1 MGTLL
6 YPHEGYAHDV
16 LDMLFLKYQSIS
28 TKKFRETLVK
38 EYPDYDWTFL
48 WCSKFLMQN
57 CNYLQDGSDR
67 HWYSKGNAFEEEFKK
82 LLEEPISKK
91 HLRKECDKFGLH
103 QDRFNMYFNMY
114 AKWTGEYNKENHK
127 LYRLVSD
134 NTSYKEANKTDLEYL
149 ILKSG
154 LDPLILEPE
163 SHLHQL
169 LKSYFTYD
177 IKKCINS

>member
-1 MGTLL
+1 
-6 YPHEGYAHDV
+6 
-16 LDMLFLKYQSIS
+16 
-28 TKKFRETLVK
+28 
-38 EYPDYDWTFL
+38 
-48 WCSKFLMQN
+48 
-57 CNYLQDGSDR
+57 
-67 HWYSKGNAFEEEFKK
+67 
-82 LLEEPISKK
+82 
-91 HLRKECDKFGLH
+91 
-103 QDRFNMYFNMY
+103 MYFNMY

>member
-28 TKKFRETLVK
+28 TKKFRETLVEK
-38 EYPDYDWTFL
+38 HPDYDWTFL

-57 CNYLQDGSDR
+57 CSYLGDGADR
-67 HWYSKGNAFEEEFKK
+67 HWYLKGNVFEEEFKK

-91 HLRKECDKFGLH
+91 NLRKECDKFDLR

-114 AKWTGEYNKENHK
+114 AKWTGTYNKENHK
-127 LYRLVSD
+127 LYYLKAHNASF
-134 NTSYKEANKTDLEYL
+134 KESSKADLEYL
-149 ILKSG
+149 ILESG
-154 LDPLILEPE
+154 LNPEIIEPG
-163 SHLHQL
+163 SKLHQL

-177 IKKCINS
+177 SKQCL